1 MRVLIVDDHPIA
13 RRGLATVVSSALH
26 PAAIDEADTPAAALE
41 LARDHHPDLVLT
53 DVHMPGSVPAR
64 ELCAQLRALLPRSP
78 IVLVTAYERGAE
90 IRDCLQA
97 GATGCLLKDTTEID
111 MAGSLRA
118 IAGGRAVIDPRA
130 AQQMALDLA
139 QGSNSTSPVRLTS
152 REREVLACL
161 AEGRSNR
168 QIADLLIIS
177 EATAKG
183 HVSSLLDKLGAVSR
197 LQAVVRAGQAGLL

>member
-13 RRGLATVVSSALH
+13 RRGLAAVVGSALH
-26 PAAIDEADTPAAALE
+26 PSAIDEADSPAAALD
-41 LARDHHPDLVLT
+41 LARHNPPDLVLS

-64 ELCAQLRALLPRSP
+64 ELCAQLRALLPRTP
-78 IVLVTAYERGAE
+78 IVLVTAHERGAE

-97 GATGCLLKDTTEID
+97 GATGCLLKDTTEVD
-111 MAGSLRA
+111 LAGALRS
-118 IAGGRAVIDPRA
+118 IVNGRAVIDPRA

-139 QGSNSTSPVRLTS
+139 QGSMSAPIRLTG
-152 REREVLACL
+152 REREVLGCL

-183 HVSSLLDKLGAVSR
+183 HVSKLLEKLGAVSR

>member
-26 PAAIDEADTPAAALE
+26 PEAIDEADAPAAALA
-41 LARDHHPDLVLT
+41 LARRHQPNLVLT
-53 DVHMPGSVPAR
+53 DMHMPGSVPAR
-64 ELCAQLRALLPRSP
+64 ELCAQLRAVLPRSP

-97 GATGCLLKDTTEID
+97 GATGCLLKDASEVD
-111 MAGSLRA
+111 LAGSLRT
-118 IAGGRAVIDPRA
+118 IVSGRAVIDPRA
-130 AQQMALDLA
+130 AQQMALDMA
-139 QGSNSTSPVRLTS
+139 ESSISASPVRLTV
-152 REREVLACL
+152 REREVLSCL

-168 QIADLLIIS
+168 QIADRLIIS

-183 HVSSLLDKLGAVSR
+183 HVSSLLEKLGAASR